1 MFLDLNIHVW
11 FWFYGVEIKKRMQIF
26 NFNNASF
33 FILTLTFWLFF
44 CALIFFLSVV
54 MYISRCINVVR
65 LMVTFTIVIMFK
77 ICDRNFQFSETVII
91 IQYYHF
97 LRWALITLNFTL
109 HLWIE
114 DALVVSFTTLLLEQ
128 HSMQSAEANEG
139 CFPPPIKRHAH
150 NSLTASLETQ

>member
-1 MFLDLNIHVW
+1 
-11 FWFYGVEIKKRMQIF
+11 MQIF
-26 NFNNASF
+26 DLNNAFF
-33 FILTLTFWLFF
+33 FILMLTFWLFF

-54 MYISRCINVVR
+54 MYVNCCIKVMQLV
-65 LMVTFTIVIMFK
+65 VTFTIVIMFK

-91 IQYYHF
+91 IQFYLF
-97 LRWALITLNFTL
+97 LHWALITFNFTL

-139 CFPPPIKRHAH
+139 CFTPPIKRPAH
-150 NSLTASLETQ
+150 ISLTASLDTHYSICKKWADRC